1 MKTVKIKDKVL
12 QEALRDATDNI
23 ASGKALA
30 STAGHMIKFHTKE
43 LFDIIRENVKE
54 TSGMVFSYVIERA
67 EVKILYPEKI
77 EK

>member
-1 MKTVKIKDKVL
+1 MKTVKIKDKIL
-12 QEALRDATDNI
+12 LESLKDASDNI
-23 ASGKALA
+23 ASAKALA
-30 STAGHMIKFHTKE
+30 STAGHMIKFHTNE

-67 EVKILYPEKI
+67 EVKILYPEKK